1 MLMKPLELTVD
12 NIAKA
17 IFTVNRHA
25 KTALNPSFLY
35 LLKKKAIEK
44 LLQEGKAKKIGL
56 HFSRNPKYSQQQSDV
71 LVSVG
76 DYYFHIPPTKKDFAT
91 LPHLGALNDS
101 YRNPVTRMSLSQ
113 AKALLQAY
121 TGIRETP
128 PKRKQPQAKPVFKRL
143 GESY

>member
-1 MLMKPLELTVD
+1 MKPLQLSVD

-44 LLQEGKAKKIGL
+44 LLAEGKAKKVGL

-71 LVSVG
+71 LVAVG
-76 DYYFHIPPTKKDFAT
+76 DYYFHIPPTKQDFAV

-101 YRNPVTRMSLSQ
+101 YRNPPARMPLSE
-113 AKALLQAY
+113 AKAILIAY
-121 TGIRETP
+121 TGLNEPLERA
-128 PKRKQPQAKPVFKRL
+128 PKRMTKPVFRRL
-143 GESY
+143 GDRY

>member
-1 MLMKPLELTVD
+1 MERLEPTID
-12 NIAKA
+12 NLAKA

-35 LLKKKAIEK
+35 LLKKKTIAK
-44 LLQEGKAKKIGL
+44 LLKEGKARKVGL

-71 LVSVG
+71 LVAIG
-76 DYYFHIPPTKKDFAT
+76 DYYFHIPPTKEDFAN

-101 YRNPVTRMSLSQ
+101 YRNPVTRMPLSQ

-121 TGIRETP
+121 TGIKELP
-128 PKRKQPQAKPVFKRL
+128 HQRKKTYQKPVFKRL

>member
-1 MLMKPLELTVD
+1 MEPLEPTID

-44 LLQEGKAKKIGL
+44 LLQEGKAKKVGL

-71 LVSVG
+71 LVAVG
-76 DYYFHIPPTKKDFAT
+76 DYYFHIPPTKEDFAT

-101 YRNPVTRMSLSQ
+101 YRNPATRMPLSK
-113 AKALLQAY
+113 AKALLQTY
-121 TGIRETP
+121 TGIKPIP
-128 PKRKQPQAKPVFKRL
+128 PKQKKPYQKPLFKRL
-143 GESY
+143 GESYY

>member
-1 MLMKPLELTVD
+1 MERLQPTVE
-12 NIAKA
+12 NLSKA

-44 LLQEGKAKKIGL
+44 LISEGKAKKIGL
-56 HFSRNPKYSQQQSDV
+56 HFSPNPKYSKQQSDV

-76 DYYFHIPPTKKDFAT
+76 NYYFHIPPTKEDFMQ
-91 LPHLGALNDS
+91 LPHLGMLNES
-101 YRNPVTRMSLSQ
+101 YRNPVVKMPLSQ
-113 AKALLQAY
+113 AKLLLQAY
-121 TGIRETP
+121 TGLNEP
-128 PKRKQPQAKPVFKRL
+128 PSRKQKTYKKPIFKRL